1 MSEKKLLDELTETQP
16 SQKQIDIF
24 EKQLMKH

>member
-1 MSEKKLLDELTETQP
+1 MSEKKILEELTDTQA